1 MREEFWK
8 IPVYEDQELAGKL
21 GAAVLRREKLHHWPL
36 SYVEKVTLE
45 DGRSVIYKAQ
55 HAAASV
61 ENLFYSR
68 VRAPFLL
75 KPVFSEEGEGWAAL
89 GLPYVEHTPRPN
101 SSPEEL
107 KRTVE
112 RWSGMLQGLSDVPV
126 YFDISTLGKLSALLE
141 EALKVLAPE
150 DGLRREMEVW
160 MEKRAPLCYRDQ
172 PTGILHGDLR
182 GENVITEGDRLLY
195 IIDWQRPVLGPLP
208 LETASA
214 MEQAGFPL
222 KGDPFGELALVFN
235 GIWYEYANLHLLP
248 FPDLKETARG
258 YFQRAVNGG

>member
-1 MREEFWK
+1 
-8 IPVYEDQELAGKL
+8 
-21 GAAVLRREKLHHWPL
+21 
-36 SYVEKVTLE
+36 
-45 DGRSVIYKAQ
+45 
-55 HAAASV
+55 
-61 ENLFYSR
+61 
-68 VRAPFLL
+68 
-75 KPVFSEEGEGWAAL
+75 
-89 GLPYVEHTPRPN
+89 
-101 SSPEEL
+101 
-107 KRTVE
+107 
-112 RWSGMLQGLSDVPV
+112 
-126 YFDISTLGKLSALLE
+126 
-141 EALKVLAPE
+141 
-150 DGLRREMEVW
+150 

-182 GENVITEGDRLLY
+182 GENVITDGDRLLY

-235 GIWYEYANLHLLP
+235 GIWYEYANLRLLP